1 MDMEFLRKL
10 NEFAFADCRPDLTLV
25 FDLAPEVGLARAAA
39 RVAHIADFNDRLEEE
54 KIDFHQRVRAGFL
67 AIAQREP
74 ERVKVLDA
82 TLAIPEL
89 FEQVKKQVENALS

>member
-1 MDMEFLRKL
+1 
-10 NEFAFADCRPDLTLV
+10 
-25 FDLAPEVGLARAAA
+25 LARPAA
-39 RVAHIADFNDRLEEE
+39 RAAHIADFNDRLEEE

-67 AIAQREP
+67 AIANREP
-74 ERVKVLDA
+74 QRVKVLDA